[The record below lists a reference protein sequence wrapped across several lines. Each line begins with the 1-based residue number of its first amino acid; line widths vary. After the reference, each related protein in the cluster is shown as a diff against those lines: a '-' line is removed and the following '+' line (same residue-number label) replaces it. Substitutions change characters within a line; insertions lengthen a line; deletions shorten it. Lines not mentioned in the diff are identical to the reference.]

1 MGNTNLTDSE
11 LSDLKKIAKEL
22 RQKILKVIFNAGSG
36 HPGGSLSA
44 TDLLT
49 AIYFGGIL
57 QYDVQNPNDPNRD
70 RFILSKGHAS
80 ALMYCVLSRAGYF
93 SEEYL
98 SGYRKIG
105 SELFLSGHP
114 HPKTPGIEIASGSLG
129 QGLSVGHGI
138 ALAAKLDKL
147 NYKVYVVL
155 GDGEIQEGQIWEA
168 AMSASKFN
176 SNNLIAIVDNN
187 KVAQDNA
194 TVDLK
199 NIEPLEDKWNS
210 FGWDVHRINGHNI
223 NDIMKTLLL
232 PLHPNKPRVIIADTI
247 KGKGVSFME
256 GEKGWHGVAPN
267 EEDLNKALNELEIEY
282 V

>member
-267 EEDLNKALNELEIEY
+267 EEDLNKALNELETKNA
-282 V
+282 